1 MFSPSRCSAR
11 ALLQSPSLASWL
23 WVSTFRFIF
32 NNLKA
37 FCWIEIIW
45 LPSPLKNIPFLWHGK
60 LLGCFCSI
68 FWIICTVMCSP
79 VSFAAFGWIWV
90 QHCTF
95 CPATSSS
102 SHKITKHQW
111 FGTIACTTTLSPD
124 DRCVMCKCVLFSS
137 DHFSTCSPF
146 TCASHW
152 LHYQWFALCWKSSL
166 FPLKMCL

>member
-45 LPSPLKNIPFLWHGK
+45 LPSPLMNIPFLWHGK

-102 SHKITKHQW
+102 SHKTSVIWYYCLHHNTVSRWQMCHVYFSLLIILVHVHLSLVQAI
-111 FGTIACTTTLSPD
+111 GYTTNGL
-124 DRCVMCKCVLFSS
+124 
-137 DHFSTCSPF
+137 HFVGNLLYF
-146 TCASHW
+146 
-152 LHYQWFALCWKSSL
+152 L
-166 FPLKMCL
+166 